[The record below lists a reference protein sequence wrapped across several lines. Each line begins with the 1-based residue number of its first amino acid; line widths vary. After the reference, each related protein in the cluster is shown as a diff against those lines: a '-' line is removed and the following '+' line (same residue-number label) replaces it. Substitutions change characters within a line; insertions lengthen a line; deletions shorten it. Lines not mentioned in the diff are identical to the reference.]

1 MVVRKKETAISEVGL
16 PVAKH
21 RTNVT
26 SGSGLG
32 VKVTCIGAGLASLF
46 VGACYCHNVLTRARI
61 AVLARMSKGGGRIPL
76 VSERRLIATSRFARG
91 FSFGVS
97 RDHGIIAPSFFV
109 GAIRPQFLTGSRG
122 GGFRAYRIRSRG
134 NSYPPRSA
142 LPVGKGEQ
150 FNKFVNGAFA
160 MMLTLS
166 SSVSTAFHSTPA
178 PVYQPVTSATAGSC
192 EPVSYDVT
200 SDVNAIVEL
209 LANEYSST
217 INDSSVYGRFRFNVL
232 RGVAVEVLRAID
244 ETLGRAYTPS
254 KVIGG

>member
-1 MVVRKKETAISEVGL
+1 MVVRKKETAISEAGL

-21 RTNVT
+21 RTNCTT
-26 SGSGLG
+26 SSGLG
-32 VKVTCIGAGLASLF
+32 VKVTCIGAGLASHF
-46 VGACYCHNVLTRARI
+46 VGVRYCHNVPTRARI
-61 AVLARMSKGGGRIPL
+61 AVPTRVSGGGL
-76 VSERRLIATSRFARG
+76 GGLHSNRRLIATSRFARG
-91 FSFGVS
+91 FSFGVN
-97 RDHGIIAPSFFV
+97 RDGIIAPVPNYGLMSHGKPSGLSLPV
-109 GAIRPQFLTGSRG
+109 E
-122 GGFRAYRIRSRG
+122 
-134 NSYPPRSA
+134 RSA
-142 LPVGKGEQ
+142 NPCGVSHLLGGWW
-150 FNKFVNGAFA
+150 GISYSLTTGILA

-166 SSVSTAFHSTPA
+166 RGVSTAFVSTPA

-209 LANEYSST
+209 LANEYNST

>member
-1 MVVRKKETAISEVGL
+1 MVVRKKETAISEAGL

-21 RTNVT
+21 RTNCTT
-26 SGSGLG
+26 SSGLG

-46 VGACYCHNVLTRARI
+46 DGVGYCHNVLTRARI
-61 AVLARMSKGGGRIPL
+61 AVLARMSEYRGRSLFFSI
-76 VSERRLIATSRFARG
+76 RRLIATSRYARG
-91 FSFGVS
+91 FSFGVN
-97 RDHGIIAPSFFV
+97 RDHGIVAPSYFV

-122 GGFRAYRIRSRG
+122 GGFRAYRFLMRG

-142 LPVGKGEQ
+142 LPVGKGVR
-150 FNKFVNGAFA
+150 FNPIALGAFA

-166 SSVSTAFHSTPA
+166 SSVSTAFHFA
-178 PVYQPVTSATAGSC
+178 PEPIYKPVTSATTGA
-192 EPVSYDVT
+192 VSYDIS

>member
-46 VGACYCHNVLTRARI
+46 DGVGYCHNVLSRATI
-61 AVLARMSKGGGRIPL
+61 AVLARMSKGGLGGLHSI
-76 VSERRLIATSRFARG
+76 RRLIATSRFDRG
-91 FSFGVS
+91 FSFGVN
-97 RDHGIIAPSFFV
+97 RDGIIAPVPNYGLMSHGKPSGLSLPDRRSANPCGV
-109 GAIRPQFLTGSRG
+109 SHLLG
-122 GGFRAYRIRSRG
+122 GWWG
-134 NSYPPRSA
+134 NSYNQISGI
-142 LPVGKGEQ
+142 L
-150 FNKFVNGAFA
+150 A

-178 PVYQPVTSATAGSC
+178 PVYQPVTSATAGSS

-209 LANEYSST
+209 LANEYNST

>member
-26 SGSGLG
+26 SSSGLG

-46 VGACYCHNVLTRARI
+46 DGVGYCHNVLTRARI
-61 AVLARMSKGGGRIPL
+61 AVLARMSKGGLGGL
-76 VSERRLIATSRFARG
+76 LTDTRRLIATSRFARG
-91 FSFGVS
+91 FSFGVN
-97 RDHGIIAPSFFV
+97 RNGIIAPVPNYGLMSH
-109 GAIRPQFLTGSRG
+109 GKPSGLSLPRR
-122 GGFRAYRIRSRG
+122 
-134 NSYPPRSA
+134 RSA
-142 LPVGKGEQ
+142 NPCGVSHLLGGWWGISYSQ
-150 FNKFVNGAFA
+150 LRGIQA

-166 SSVSTAFHSTPA
+166 SSVSTAFPSVPE
-178 PVYQPVTSATAGSC
+178 PIYKPVTSATAGSC

-209 LANEYSST
+209 LANEYNST

>member
-1 MVVRKKETAISEVGL
+1 MVVRKKETAWSSAVGSMF
-16 PVAKH
+16 ADRK
-21 RTNVT
+21 TNFT
-26 SGSGLG
+26 NGGLG
-32 VKVTCIGAGLASLF
+32 VKVTRVGAGLASLF
-46 VGACYCHNVLTRARI
+46 VGACYCHNVPTRARI
-61 AVLARMSKGGGRIPL
+61 AVPTRVSGCGLGRLHSK
-76 VSERRLIATSRFARG
+76 RRLIATSRFARG
-91 FSFGVS
+91 FSFGVN
-97 RDHGIIAPSFFV
+97 RNHGIIAPAFFDGLMSHGKPSGLPSPLGRSANPCDV
-109 GAIRPQFLTGSRG
+109 SHPHGRRLGDSYSQSRG
-122 GGFRAYRIRSRG
+122 I
-134 NSYPPRSA
+134 
-142 LPVGKGEQ
+142 K
-150 FNKFVNGAFA
+150 A

-166 SSVSTAFHSTPA
+166 RGVSTAFVSTPA